1 MADDTLVRPMVG
13 QKRTG
18 RRAGRRDGRSDID
31 LLLGAA
37 ASITT
42 FETLDQQLDG
52 LVLFAREAVGAERG
66 SLFLHD
72 ARTAELY
79 TRVADGIAQR
89 VIRIKANAG
98 IAGDVFTSRRAL
110 IVNDVASD
118 ARFERSVDAETGFVT
133 RNILCVPVMSLQNE
147 IIGVA
152 QLLNKTKGEFTTA
165 DQTLLEGMTRQ
176 ASIIL
181 QSTSIVEDAKR
192 QRKEDSELLDIVSE
206 VSTEIN
212 LGPLLTKIIET
223 VTKMLGAERSTLF
236 LNDPRTGQL
245 YTEIGQGLGATRI
258 RFPNHVG
265 IAGAVF
271 TARTTINIP
280 HAYADLRFNPAFD
293 KQTGF
298 FTRSILCVPVF
309 NKDGTVI
316 GVTQVLNKIGGA
328 FTPEDEARLKAF
340 TAQIAIALENAKLF
354 DDVQT
359 MKNYNEAM
367 LESMTNGVVTVGEG
381 RRIVTANAAA
391 RRILRAG
398 AEDLVGRTVETV
410 FADPNAWVVQ
420 AIDRVEAS
428 GVSDIR
434 VDAVLA
440 FNGEDVS
447 VNLTTLPL
455 RNQTEKSIGSML
467 MIEDIS
473 SEKRVKATMSRY
485 MDPALADQLLGS
497 NDDILGG
504 KSIEA
509 TVMFSD
515 IRAFT
520 TLTEDLGPQGT
531 VALLNE
537 YFSLMVDCIQHEG
550 GMLDKFIGDAIMAVF
565 GTPFPHDDDPD
576 RAVRASIAMLRELGR
591 FNAERVSRRLMAI
604 DMGIGLATDTIV
616 SGNIGSPKR
625 MDFTVI
631 GDGVNLASRLEGA
644 CKPYKAKLLISQ
656 NTQRGLRGTYR
667 MREIDRVIVK
677 GKTEPVAIFEV
688 LDWHE
693 PATFPNMGD
702 VLSAFRGGLDAY
714 RAGDF
719 AAGLRRF
726 EEALALH
733 PKDGVSRLYV
743 ERCRHLIANPP
754 GEGWDGV
761 FEMTEK

>member
-1 MADDTLVRPMVG
+1 MPDDQPASVAADPGRPP
-13 QKRTG
+13 
-18 RRAGRRDGRSDID
+18 RRPSRRSRRSDMD

-37 ASITT
+37 TSITN
-42 FETLDQQLDG
+42 FETLDQQLEG

-72 ARTAELY
+72 ARSNELF
-79 TRVADGIAQR
+79 TRVADGLGLR
-89 VIRIKANAG
+89 EIRIRAGAG
-98 IAGDVFTSRRAL
+98 IAGHVFQARRAL
-110 IVNDVASD
+110 IVNDVTAD
-118 ARFERSVDAETGFVT
+118 DRFDRSADTATGFVT
-133 RNILCVPVMSLQNE
+133 RNILCVPVVSFQNE

-152 QLLNKTKGEFTTA
+152 QLLNKTGGDFTVA
-165 DQTLLEGMTRQ
+165 DRTLLEGMTRQ
-176 ASIIL
+176 ASIVL
-181 QSTSIVEDAKR
+181 QSTSLVEDAKR
-192 QRKEDSELLDIVSE
+192 QRKEDSELLDIVSD

-236 LNDPRTGQL
+236 LNDPKAGQL

-271 TARTTINIP
+271 NSKTTINIP

-298 FTRSILCVPVF
+298 FTRSILCVPVM
-309 NKDGTVI
+309 NKSGTVI
-316 GVTQVLNKIGGA
+316 GVTQVLNKIGGV
-328 FTPEDEARLKAF
+328 FTAEDEARLRAF

-367 LESMTNGVVTVGEG
+367 LESMSNGVITVGDG
-381 RRIVTANAAA
+381 RRIVTANASA
-391 RRILRAG
+391 RRIMRVVGDEL
-398 AEDLVGRTVETV
+398 LGRTVDDV
-410 FADPNAWVVQ
+410 FAEPNAWVLQ
-420 AIDRVEAS
+420 SIERVEGADT
-428 GVSDIR
+428 SDTR
-434 VDAVLA
+434 VDAELDIK
-440 FNGEDVS
+440 GEKVS

-455 RNQTEKSIGSML
+455 RNQTDKSIGSML

-497 NDDILGG
+497 SDDILGG

-576 RAVRASIAMLRELGR
+576 RAVRASIAMLRGLGR
-591 FNAERVSRRLMAI
+591 FNAERVSRKLMAI

-644 CKPYKAKLLISQ
+644 CKPYKAKLLISE
-656 NTQRGLRGTYR
+656 NTQKGLRGTYR
-667 MREIDRVIVK
+667 MREIDLVIVK
-677 GKTEPVAIFEV
+677 GKTEPVAVFEV
-688 LDWHE
+688 LDWHTPE
-693 PATFPNMGD
+693 SFPRMGD
-702 VLSAFRGGLDAY
+702 VLSVFRGGLDAY
-714 RAGDF
+714 RAGTFD
-719 AAGLRRF
+719 AALRRF

-754 GEGWDGV
+754 VEGWDGV

>member
-1 MADDTLVRPMVG
+1 MPDDAGNRPA
-13 QKRTG
+13 
-18 RRAGRRDGRSDID
+18 RRPARRSRRSDID

-72 ARTAELY
+72 ARSDELY
-79 TRVADGIAQR
+79 TRVADGLGPR
-89 VIRIKANAG
+89 EIRIRAGTG
-98 IAGDVFTSRRAL
+98 IAGHVFRTRQSL
-110 IVNDVASD
+110 IVNDVAADDRFDGSTD
-118 ARFERSVDAETGFVT
+118 AVTGFVT
-133 RNILCVPVMSLQNE
+133 RNILCVPILSLQNE

-152 QLLNKTKGEFTTA
+152 QLLNKTGGDFTAA
-165 DQTLLEGMTRQ
+165 DRTLLEGMTRQ
-176 ASIIL
+176 ASIVL
-181 QSTSIVEDAKR
+181 QSTSLVEDAR
-192 QRKEDSELLDIVSE
+192 RRRREDSELLDVVSE

-236 LNDPRTGQL
+236 LNDPKTGQL

-271 TARTTINIP
+271 TSKTTINIP

-293 KQTGF
+293 RQTGF

-316 GVTQVLNKIGGA
+316 GVTQVLNKVGGA
-328 FTPEDEARLKAF
+328 FTADDEARLRAF

-359 MKNYNEAM
+359 MKNYADAM
-367 LESMTNGVVTVGEG
+367 LESMTNGVVTVGDG
-381 RRIVTANAAA
+381 RTIVTVNSAAC
-391 RRILRAG
+391 RILRA
-398 AEDLVGRTVETV
+398 AADRLVGRPVAEV
-410 FADPNAWVVQ
+410 FGAANEWVV
-420 AIDRVEAS
+420 RSLEKMEETGAS
-428 GVSDIR
+428 DVR
-434 VDAVLA
+434 LDAVLQL
-440 FNGEDVS
+440 NGEEVS
-447 VNLTTLPL
+447 VNLTALPL
-455 RNQTEKSIGSML
+455 RNQTDKSMGGML

-473 SEKRVKATMSRY
+473 SEKRVKATMARY

-497 NDDILGG
+497 GEDILGG

-515 IRAFT
+515 IRSFT
-520 TLTEDLGPQGT
+520 TLTEDLGAQGT

-537 YFSLMVDCIQHEG
+537 YFSLMVDCIQREG

-565 GTPFPHDDDPD
+565 GTPFPHEDDAD
-576 RAVRASIAMLRELGR
+576 RAVRAAIAMLRELGR
-591 FNAERVSRRLMAI
+591 FNAERVSRRLLPI

-644 CKPYKAKLLISQ
+644 CKPYKAKLLISAG
-656 NTQRGLRGTYR
+656 TQGALRGTYR
-667 MREIDRVIVK
+667 MREVDRVIVK

-688 LDWHE
+688 LDWHTPE
-693 PATFPNMGD
+693 SFPHMGD
-702 VLSAFRGGLDAY
+702 MLSVFRGGLDAY
-714 RAGDF
+714 RAGTF
-719 AAGLRRF
+719 EAALRRF

-754 GEGWDGV
+754 GDGWDGV